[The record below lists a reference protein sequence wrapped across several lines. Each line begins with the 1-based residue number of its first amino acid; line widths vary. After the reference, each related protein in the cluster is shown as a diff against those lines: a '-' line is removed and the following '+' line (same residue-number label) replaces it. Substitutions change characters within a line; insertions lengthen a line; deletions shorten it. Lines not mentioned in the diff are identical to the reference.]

1 MFFNCGTL
9 DNIANKRTPVKVETF
24 VDGKLE
30 RVTYFSSKEHAQR
43 VAGIAYRKLVNGEKI
58 RIRTK
63 HDPELG
69 RVIVGASYGNGTY
82 ERFTY

>member
-1 MFFNCGTL
+1 MYNCGAL
-9 DNIANKRTPVKVETF
+9 DNILDLNSVKVETL
-24 VDGKLE
+24 VDGKLKKVE
-30 RVTYFSSKEHAQR
+30 YFNPQHAAAHI
-43 VAGIAYRKLVNGEKI
+43 AGISYRKLVNGEKI

-63 HDPELG
+63 HDPVLG